1 MTCPVCEKVVGDDE
15 VRGRSSWCAAGYLR
29 RVVSHWR
36 DWVAVCFA
44 HQDGVNALD
53 KNWHREHF
61 VCAECG
67 CGFDDGVYFSKDA
80 DDGRGERPYCEADFM
95 ELFVPK
101 VGTVSRCGY
110 LRM

>member
-1 MTCPVCEKVVGDDE
+1 M
-15 VRGRSSWCAAGYLR
+15 
-29 RVVSHWR
+29 
-36 DWVAVCFA
+36 CFA

-101 VGTVSRCGY
+101 VGKVSRWGLPRIESPLAHSLYHSTSVTSATC
-110 LRM
+110 L